1 MKIRGNESDAEVSFL
16 ASYYLSALAIAQVI
30 ALNLKKISAK
40 IKRFLTYTSPSIIVV
55 HFTTD
60 N

>member
-1 MKIRGNESDAEVSFL
+1 MKIRGNESGAETSFL
-16 ASYYLSALAIAQVI
+16 ASYYLITLPITQVI
-30 ALNLKKISAK
+30 ALNLKKISAET
-40 IKRFLTYTSPSIIVV
+40 KRFLTYASPFIVII